1 MVSLLYIYIYIYICV
16 CVLYELYKCCI
27 INGSKLCIPQGLTG
41 NPGRRGARGERGEPG
56 QHVSLPAFFC
66 QTGLPWPS
74 NEKNTYH
81 HCSFVLL

>member
-1 MVSLLYIYIYIYICV
+1 M
-16 CVLYELYKCCI
+16 CVLYKLCVCCMIYIDCI
-27 INGSKLCIPQGLTG
+27 IIGSKLCIPQGLTG

-56 QHVSLPAFFC
+56 IPVSLPAFFC
-66 QTGLPWPS
+66 QSGLPWPS